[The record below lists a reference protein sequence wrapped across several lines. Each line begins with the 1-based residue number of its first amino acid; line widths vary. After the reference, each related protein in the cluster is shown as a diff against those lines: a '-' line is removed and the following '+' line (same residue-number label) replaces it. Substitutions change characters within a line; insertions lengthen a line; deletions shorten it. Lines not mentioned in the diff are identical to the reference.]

1 MVHSLR
7 HRNPKGTRVE
17 LLALENVWDT
27 LIVKARS
34 LWLVCALY
42 ECMVD
47 SLVVSA
53 QLILAW
59 ICISLAECVM
69 TCEPGQV
76 KAPELVDPAT
86 RMAALQKQKEA
97 LEQESLREREE
108 LLGTMVTLLWCHW
121 SAPACSDCTVPFLF
135 EPHIVVHAISS
146 SKSSSKLE
154 VLLVVSSHNYTYSYL
169 HLFTYS

>member
-1 MVHSLR
+1 
-7 HRNPKGTRVE
+7 
-17 LLALENVWDT
+17 
-27 LIVKARS
+27 
-34 LWLVCALY
+34 
-42 ECMVD
+42 MVD

-97 LEQESLREREE
+97 LEHP
-108 LLGTMVTLLWCHW
+108 GTRGAAGNHGDFALVPLE
-121 SAPACSDCTVPFLF
+121 CSSMFGL
-135 EPHIVVHAISS
+135 HSS
-146 SKSSSKLE
+146 FS
-154 VLLVVSSHNYTYSYL
+154 V
-169 HLFTYS
+169 